1 MSDTLF
7 DKGHELRKAVLG
19 PEVVDGFTPSSDEFS
34 GPMHQLSTEYCWGKV
49 WARPGLS
56 LKTRSMLNI
65 AMLVALNRSS
75 VLKLHVEGALR
86 NGCTK
91 EEIREVLL
99 QAAVYC
105 GIPAGQEGFK
115 AAHEVFA
122 ELDKKVSS
130 ISLT

>member
-7 DKGHELRKAVLG
+7 DKGHKLRQAVLG
-19 PEVVDGFTPSSDEFS
+19 SEVVDEFLRTSDDFS
-34 GPMHQLSTEYCWGKV
+34 MPMQRLSTEYCWGAV
-49 WARPGLS
+49 WSRPGLS
-56 LKTRSMLNI
+56 LQTRSMLDI
-65 AMLVALNRSS
+65 AILVALNRPN
-75 VLKLHVEGALR
+75 VLKLHVKGALR
-86 NGCTK
+86 NGCTR

-122 ELDKKVSS
+122 EADTDK
-130 ISLT
+130 